1 MFNKQFLSQ
10 FSGCT
15 EECDLHTIPMLE
27 PHQYLGMRNT
37 PPETLRDTFFLLHHE
52 IMTGSDLP
60 TDKEKYLACASFLLT
75 LRHSLISPER
85 ILEHLDH
92 AVHYKEFKIA
102 VTAMY
107 AGCHGRIAM
116 ERMAT
121 CLGTAHAV
129 ITILSRAV
137 PHEFALQSL
146 AHS

>member
-1 MFNKQFLSQ
+1 
-10 FSGCT
+10 
-15 EECDLHTIPMLE
+15 
-27 PHQYLGMRNT
+27 MRNT
-37 PPETLRDTFFLLHHE
+37 PPENLRNIFFLLHHE

-60 TDKEKYLACASFLLT
+60 TDKEKYLSCASFLLT

-92 AVHYKEFKIA
+92 AVFHYKEFKTA

-107 AGCHGRIAM
+107 ARCHGRISM

-129 ITILSRAV
+129 ITILSSTV
-137 PHEFALQSL
+137 PHELALQSL
-146 AHS
+146 EHS